1 MTAPDP
7 VTPAYLRSLIEG
19 AGISQGQAAQMLRV
33 DPRTLRRWLAGDRAC
48 PWMAAELLR
57 RMVNEPGPDE
67 IDDEEAFIREVEAVS

>member
-1 MTAPDP
+1 MLPAMISPDP

-19 AGISQGQAAQMLRV
+19 AGISQGQAARMLRV

-57 RMVNEPGPDE
+57 RMITNPGSTTRLKGAN
-67 IDDEEAFIREVEAVS
+67 DDR